1 MRLCLLTLL
10 CLLTAE
16 AAATLPSL
24 KDTLRRYEIREGDT
38 AAYTLNLA
46 LDKAGRP
53 KYFFRNIFTPVCNT
67 GECKPVY
74 INLYWDLLGNYLRYD
89 LPGGEILT
97 KTDHRDFK
105 EEDYRKLQEILA
117 KESSIFSELKME
129 DLVVKG
135 TENISD
141 SANIRTGATLKTIRN
156 EVIEG
161 AVFTCYTL
169 WHLAHGA
176 TTSQIQNI
184 TRSLETPAMLHSF
197 LQSGN
202 HHYQYWAMDKVMD
215 AEGKVRKGY
224 EEDIAGVIGGKNIFT
239 ARYAL
244 QKVHPD
250 YFLPAKRQDALWTVY
265 GKAAYPLQMV
275 ILKKLADVRVSDK
288 LCVKIAA
295 AATKGNRE
303 QLKASLKVLSA
314 RPGLP
319 AKAQQQLAEQ
329 LSHPGMGEEV
339 YHALKQLK
347 QTEQSVQQKIT
358 AYEKKNS

>member
-46 LDKAGRP
+46 LDRAGRP

-67 GECKPVY
+67 GECRPVY

-89 LPGGEILT
+89 LPGDEVLT

-105 EEDYRKLQEILA
+105 EEDYRKLQDILA

-141 SANIRTGATLKTIRN
+141 SANVRTGATLKTIRN

-169 WHLAHGA
+169 WHFAHGG
-176 TTSQIQNI
+176 TTEQIKNI
-184 TRSLETPAMLHSF
+184 TDSLETPAMLHNF
-197 LQSGN
+197 LRSGN

-215 AEGKVRKGY
+215 ADGKVQPGY
-224 EEDIAGVIGGKNIFT
+224 EEDIAGVIRGKNIFT

-250 YFLPAKRQDALWTVY
+250 YFEPSKRQDWLWTAY
-265 GKAAYPLQMV
+265 HKASYPLQMT
-275 ILKKLADVRVSDK
+275 ILKKLSDITVTDK
-288 LCVKIAA
+288 LCNKIAA
-295 AATKGNRE
+295 TITEGNRE
-303 QLKASLKVLSA
+303 QLKAKLKILSA
-314 RPGLP
+314 RPKLP
-319 AKAQQQLAEQ
+319 VKTQQLLAEQ
-329 LSHPGMGEEV
+329 LSHPGMGEDI
-339 YHALKQLK
+339 YQALKQLK
-347 QTEQSVQQKIT
+347 QADASVRQKIS
-358 AYEKKNS
+358 AYEKKNE

>member
-1 MRLCLLTLL
+1 MRLFILVIFCLITGN
-10 CLLTAE
+10 
-16 AAATLPSL
+16 AAATSPFLA
-24 KDTLRRYEIREGDT
+24 DTLKKYEIREGDT

-46 LDKAGRP
+46 LDAAGKP

-67 GECKPVY
+67 GECRPVR

-89 LPGGEILT
+89 LPGSEVLT

-117 KESSIFSELKME
+117 KESSILAELKME

-141 SANIRTGATLKTIRN
+141 SANIRTGATLKTIKN

-169 WHLAHGA
+169 WHFAHGA
-176 TTSQIQNI
+176 TSAQIQKI
-184 TRSLETPAMLHSF
+184 TASMETSSMLHSF
-197 LQSGN
+197 LRSNN

-215 AEGKVRKGY
+215 AEGKVQAGY
-224 EEDIAGVIGGKNIFT
+224 EEDIAGVIRGKNIFT

-250 YFLPAKRQDALWTVY
+250 YFLPAKRQAWLWSTY
-265 GKAAYPLQMV
+265 EKAAYPLQMA
-275 ILKKLADVRVSDK
+275 ILKKLAGIQVNGK
-288 LCVKIAA
+288 LCEKIAA
-295 AATKGNRE
+295 SATAGNRE
-303 QLKASLKVLSA
+303 QLKAKLKVLTGS
-314 RPGLP
+314 
-319 AKAQQQLAEQ
+319 QQLPDKALKSLAAQ
-329 LSHPGMGEEV
+329 LSHPDMGADI
-339 YHALKQLK
+339 YDALKQLK
-347 QTEQSVQQKIT
+347 PADKAVQQQMT
-358 AYEKKNS
+358 QYEKKTE